1 MKDALRPLVDAG
13 VAGARELARAGL
25 HAGASWALLPSCPSV
40 PPCPLC
46 PAAPPCPACCPGC
59 HCACG
64 KAPDGPGAPGGG
76 GGEPAWVGP
85 PEAVPPCDALAAAV
99 REVAERGT
107 FCHDASWLCVAAL
120 VLGLVLGSLLTRAW
134 LAGSESDG
142 AGGAARLIPGCRVM
156 VRYAEDDLWHE
167 RILLYPAASD
177 VEGGA
182 CWVVL
187 TPDGDVYIEELEG
200 GSPDDSPVEWQLVAR
215 DLRLPPGLGR
225 SYRFGEDQ
233 PGELR
238 ALYRRA
244 YAASTADARS
254 RGLQLAVP
262 QVIRS
267 QQGRDVSVEDELGR
281 NFFGGRRVTGKQG
294 VPAAGDAL
302 AAGAGAPGD
311 QVEDGGDALAV
322 PAVPNS
328 VGGTVTPPPPGHFW
342 RAAEPDSS
350 RPIEV
355 GDWVGTPS
363 LALHDRGL
371 FEVAPGRAIVVHL
384 TALDKD
390 AFAASL
396 RPAASV
402 GDAPGGGA
410 AATGDARALP
420 VRTGPRGRGREWRD
434 VVDSSTSRRLDFLR
448 GRRTPTDHHLMFKTT
463 ARLQMEQWGVQEHEQ
478 LMKYFELAGSYDQLD
493 LSNCAFAEAI
503 LRRAQT
509 IEWAYHDRLREAD
522 SASSKDKMSPEEF
535 SALSGFSKAG
545 DLLMVAPQ
553 LLEHVKAQVE
563 KDAAIMKNIR
573 KATEERELRRKGPK
587 AGDGGGGNQAPSEG
601 AVCRSVR
608 RRLLRR
614 DAVVQE
620 CNRVV
625 GALNDLA
632 GRPQAPSAPGL
643 AERLLHRLVHER
655 VRRAAVELGPPPPDL
670 TPAGALR
677 ELRGASV
684 CEDLDSPVVSFDDSL
699 VSLPE
704 AGNIPVPLGQLPQDV
719 GDFDVEASM
728 HEQLLRTEE
737 AESNLLAAPRQPYMD
752 TILRGEPR
760 VYSRLVKRLADAGM
774 VTYTDTP
781 RERCGLFFVCKKSGK
796 QRMVVDCRRANCW
809 FQRPAA
815 VALATASSL
824 GELAVPEGKELYVG
838 HVDICDAFY
847 RFGLPEAFRGYF
859 ALPSVKAG
867 GVGMVRLRERP
878 LQPGSRVWPVLAVLP
893 MGWSH
898 ALYWCQT
905 VHRSIVSSIP
915 ELSYVPFIAD
925 KSVVP
930 GLQPLAMTVC
940 VDNLLALGTDPESAR
955 RAVALVNAA
964 LTQKGLPTHEV
975 CMCDHNADILVWE
988 IRGRECEIRP
998 ERSRLWRLRL
1008 ALDCLVSRSAVGP
1021 RDVDKVLGHCTFV
1034 ALLCRE
1040 HLTIFNSVYSF
1051 VRRLRHCTAVP
1062 LWESVRWEL
1071 NTFSSLLGMIS
1082 RSMLVDW
1089 SPTVM
1094 CSDASFWGFGLVSK
1108 GFKED
1113 LVGSVGSFSERWR
1126 FLEGSDVQ
1134 SRAWAG
1140 VGEGPLESSRDF
1152 QDIVGSEEACINARQ
1167 SAVSRLP
1174 AEFREKGW
1182 AVVGSHKWGGPPD
1195 NIVEGEARALAFGSL
1210 PTSWQQASA
1219 SPPDGCPASGTTRT
1233 VRREASGMLDMPEQE
1248 AVALT
1253 RRRPRTEAVDAM
1265 ELPRT
1270 RALTSPPAATAPRLR
1285 RLLDEVGPA
1294 GPDGSLPPL
1303 DSTNLATSQAV
1314 KRRKLARRLAKLT
1327 EEGSRDMLRRST
1339 VRTLTARTRYQ
1350 QLDDEFD
1357 EWMDEQGLPRRPRF
1371 SVDHGEVG
1379 PLSDADVKRIDLALA
1394 EWMLSQY
1401 LEGVDHWRGVQMLA
1415 ALQWSDPRLGRD
1427 GSASLPAARQ
1437 TLRGWKV
1444 LTPPRARLPLPEELV
1459 AAWEAAACAV
1469 LSMVF
1474 YMRPWEWGRVLVRHA
1489 VPPRAAGSLALR
1501 HWALLLRPRE
1511 GEGAKAS
1518 KTAEF
1523 DESMVLDLDCDQWL
1537 DFVNQLRPLREVKR
1551 RGRWKTDASVRRYER
1566 GGRLSEQFA
1575 RLPGPLQRRA
1585 LRCHSVLPEVLLG
1598 GLAAPP
1604 LQAC

>member
-1 MKDALRPLVDAG
+1 D
-13 VAGARELARAGL
+13 
-25 HAGASWALLPSCPSV
+25 
-40 PPCPLC
+40 
-46 PAAPPCPACCPGC
+46 
-59 HCACG
+59 
-64 KAPDGPGAPGGG
+64 
-76 GGEPAWVGP
+76 
-85 PEAVPPCDALAAAV
+85 
-99 REVAERGT
+99 
-107 FCHDASWLCVAAL
+107 
-120 VLGLVLGSLLTRAW
+120 
-134 LAGSESDG
+134 
-142 AGGAARLIPGCRVM
+142 
-156 VRYAEDDLWHE
+156 
-167 RILLYPAASD
+167 
-177 VEGGA
+177 GA

-187 TPDGDVYIEELEG
+187 TPDGDMYLEELEG
-200 GSPDDSPVEWQLVAR
+200 GSPEDSPVEWQLVAR

-238 ALYRRA
+238 GLYRRA
-244 YAASTADARS
+244 CAASTADARS
-254 RGLQLAVP
+254 RGLQLATP

-267 QQGRDVSVEDELGR
+267 QEGRDVSVEAELGR

-294 VPAAGDAL
+294 MPAAGDAL
-302 AAGAGAPGD
+302 AAGTDVPGD
-311 QVEDGGDALAV
+311 QVADGGDALAV

-328 VGGTVTPPPPGHFW
+328 AGGTVTPPPSGHFW

-350 RPIEV
+350 RPIEI

-371 FEVAPGRAIVVHL
+371 FEVAPGRAIVVRL
-384 TALDKD
+384 AALDKG

-396 RPAASV
+396 RRAASV
-402 GDAPGGGA
+402 GDAPGGVA

-420 VRTGPRGRGREWRD
+420 VRRH
-434 VVDSSTSRRLDFLR
+434 
-448 GRRTPTDHHLMFKTT
+448 TPTDHHLMFKTT
-463 ARLQMEQWGVQEHEQ
+463 ARLQMEQWRVQEHEQ
-478 LMKYFELAGSYDQLD
+478 LMKYLELAGTYDQLD

-509 IEWAYHDRLREAD
+509 IDWAYHDRLREAD

-535 SALSGFSKAG
+535 SAFSGFSKAG

-553 LLEHVKAQVE
+553 LLEHVKTQVE

-573 KATEERELRRKGPK
+573 KAREERKLRRKGPK
-587 AGDGGGGNQAPSEG
+587 AGDSGGGALRGRGVPQCAAG
-601 AVCRSVR
+601 
-608 RRLLRR
+608 LLRR
-614 DAVVQE
+614 DAIVQE
-620 CNRVV
+620 CNRVI

-632 GRPQAPSAPGL
+632 GRPQAPGARGL
-643 AERLLHRLVHER
+643 AERLPHRLVHER

-684 CEDLDSPVVSFDDSL
+684 YEDLDSPVVSFDDSL

-704 AGNIPVPLGQLPQDV
+704 AGNIPVPLGQLLQDE
-719 GDFDVEASM
+719 GDFDVEASI

-737 AESNLLAAPRQPYMD
+737 AESNLLAAPRQPYKD
-752 TILRGEPR
+752 TNLRGDPR
-760 VYSRLVKRLADAGM
+760 VYARLVKRLADAGM

-781 RERCGLFFVCKKSGK
+781 RERCGLFFVRKKSGK

-809 FQRPAA
+809 FQRSAS
-815 VALATASSL
+815 VALATGSSL
-824 GELAVPEGKELYVG
+824 GELSVPEGKELYVG
-838 HVDICDAFY
+838 HV
-847 RFGLPEAFRGYF
+847 AFRGYF

-867 GVGMVRLRERP
+867 DVGMVRLRERP

-905 VHRSIVSSIP
+905 IHRSIVSSIP
-915 ELSYVPFIAD
+915 ELSDVPFIAD

-930 GLQPLAMTVC
+930 GLQPLAMNIY
-940 VDNLLALGTDPESAR
+940 VDIFLALGTDPEAVR
-955 RAVALVNAA
+955 RAVTLVNAA

-975 CMCDHNADILVWE
+975 CMCDHDADILGWE
-988 IRGRECEIRP
+988 IRGRECQIRP
-998 ERSRLWRLRL
+998 KRSRLWRLRL
-1008 ALDCLVSRSAVGP
+1008 ALDCLVSRRTVDP
-1021 RDVDKVLGHCTFV
+1021 RDVEQVLGHCTFV

-1040 HLTIFNSVYSF
+1040 HLSIFNSVYSF

-1071 NTFSSLLGMIS
+1071 NAFSSLLGLIS
-1082 RSMLVDW
+1082 RSMLVAW
-1089 SPTVM
+1089 SPTVV

-1108 GFKED
+1108 GFSED
-1113 LVGSVGSFSERWR
+1113 LAGSVGVFSERWR
-1126 FLEGSDVQ
+1126 FLEGNNVQ

-1140 VGEGPLESSRDF
+1140 VGDGPLESSKDF
-1152 QDIVGSEEACINARQ
+1152 QDIVGSEEACINVRQ

-1174 AEFREKGW
+1174 DEFREEGW

-1195 NIVEGEARALAFGSL
+1195 NIVEGEARALAFG
-1210 PTSWQQASA
+1210 ASA
-1219 SPPDGCPASGTTRT
+1219 SAPDGCPASGTSRT
-1233 VRREASGMLDMPEQE
+1233 VRREGYGMLDMPEQE
-1248 AVALT
+1248 AEALT
-1253 RRRPRTEAVDAM
+1253 RRRPRTGAVDAR

-1270 RALTSPPAATAPRLR
+1270 RALMSPPAATAPRLR
-1285 RLLDEVGPA
+1285 RLLDGVGPTGPA
-1294 GPDGSLPPL
+1294 GSPPPS
-1303 DSTNLATSQAV
+1303 DSTNLETSQAV
-1314 KRRKLARRLAKLT
+1314 KRRKLSRRSAKLT

-1339 VRTLTARTRYQ
+1339 VRTQAVRTRCQ

-1379 PLSDADVKRIDLALA
+1379 PLSASDAESIDLALA

-1401 LEGVDHWRGVQMLA
+1401 LEGVDHWGGVQMLA

-1437 TLRGWKV
+1437 TLRGWRV
-1444 LTPPRARLPLPEELV
+1444 LTPARARLPLPEELV
-1459 AAWEAAACAV
+1459 AAIACELVLMGQWEAAACAV

-1474 YMRPWEWGRVLVRHA
+1474 YMRPGEWGRVLVRHA
-1489 VPPRAAGSLALR
+1489 IPPRAAGSLALR
-1501 HWALLLRPRE
+1501 HWALLLHPHE
-1511 GEGAKAS
+1511 GEDAKAS

-1523 DESMVLDLDCDQWL
+1523 DESLVLDLDCDQWL
-1537 DFVNQLRPLREVKR
+1537 SGVLHRLVAGRSGDEPLFRVGVAEFAALFRRAARRLGVKPEPMPYLLRHTGASRDFVNQLRPLREVKR
-1551 RGRWKTDASVRRYER
+1551 RGRWKTDTSVRPYEK

-1575 RLPGPLQRRA
+1575 RLPGPLQRHA
-1585 LRCHSVLPEVLLG
+1585 LRCHSGLPE
-1598 GLAAPP
+1598 
-1604 LQAC
+1604 

>member
-1 MKDALRPLVDAG
+1 
-13 VAGARELARAGL
+13 
-25 HAGASWALLPSCPSV
+25 
-40 PPCPLC
+40 
-46 PAAPPCPACCPGC
+46 
-59 HCACG
+59 
-64 KAPDGPGAPGGG
+64 
-76 GGEPAWVGP
+76 
-85 PEAVPPCDALAAAV
+85 
-99 REVAERGT
+99 
-107 FCHDASWLCVAAL
+107 
-120 VLGLVLGSLLTRAW
+120 
-134 LAGSESDG
+134 
-142 AGGAARLIPGCRVM
+142 
-156 VRYAEDDLWHE
+156 DDLWPE

-177 VEGGA
+177 VEDGV

-187 TPDGDVYIEELEG
+187 TPDGDMYLEELEG
-200 GSPDDSPVEWQLVAR
+200 GSLEDSPVEWQLVAR

-238 ALYRRA
+238 GLYRRA

-254 RGLQLAVP
+254 RGLQLAAP
-262 QVIRS
+262 QVICS
-267 QQGRDVSVEDELGR
+267 QEGRDVSVEDEVGR

-294 VPAAGDAL
+294 MPAAGDAL
-302 AAGAGAPGD
+302 AAGTGGPGD
-311 QVEDGGDALAV
+311 QVADGGDALAV

-328 VGGTVTPPPPGHFW
+328 VGGTVTPPPPWHFW

-350 RPIEV
+350 RPIEI

-371 FEVAPGRAIVVHL
+371 FEVAPGRAVVVHL

-410 AATGDARALP
+410 ATTGDARALP
-420 VRTGPRGRGREWRD
+420 VRTGPRGRGREWRG
-434 VVDSSTSRRLDFLR
+434 VVDSCEEEPFGDFPVAGPRSTSWCLDFLR
-448 GRRTPTDHHLMFKTT
+448 RRHTPTDHHLMFKTT

-478 LMKYFELAGSYDQLD
+478 LMKYLELAGTYDQLD

-509 IEWAYHDRLREAD
+509 IEWAYRDRLREAD

-535 SALSGFSKAG
+535 SAFSGFSKAG

-553 LLEHVKAQVE
+553 LLEHVKTQVE

-573 KATEERELRRKGPK
+573 K
-587 AGDGGGGNQAPSEG
+587 APSEG

-614 DAVVQE
+614 DAIVQE
-620 CNRVV
+620 CNRVI

-632 GRPQAPSAPGL
+632 GRPQAPGAPGL
-643 AERLLHRLVHER
+643 AERLPHRLVHER

-684 CEDLDSPVVSFDDSL
+684 CEDLDSPVVSFDASL

-704 AGNIPVPLGQLPQDV
+704 AGNIPVPLGQLLQDE
-719 GDFDVEASM
+719 GDFDVEASI

-752 TILRGEPR
+752 TNLRGDPR
-760 VYSRLVKRLADAGM
+760 VYARLVKRLADAGM

-781 RERCGLFFVCKKSGK
+781 RERCGLFFARKKTGK

-809 FQRPAA
+809 FQRPAS
-815 VALATASSL
+815 VALATGSSL
-824 GELAVPEGKELYVG
+824 GELSVPEGKELYVG
-838 HVDICDAFY
+838 HV
-847 RFGLPEAFRGYF
+847 AFRDYF

-867 GVGMVRLRERP
+867 DVGMVRLRERP

-905 VHRSIVSSIP
+905 IRRSIVSSIP
-915 ELSYVPFIAD
+915 ELSAV
-925 KSVVP
+925 
-930 GLQPLAMTVC
+930 
-940 VDNLLALGTDPESAR
+940 R

-964 LTQKGLPTHEV
+964 LTQTGLPTHEV
-975 CMCDHNADILVWE
+975 CMCDHNADVLGWE
-988 IRGRECEIRP
+988 IRGEECEIRP

-1008 ALDCLVSRSAVGP
+1008 ALDCLVSRNTVDP
-1021 RDVDKVLGHCTFV
+1021 RDVEKVLGHCTFV

-1040 HLTIFNSVYSF
+1040 HLSIFNSVYSF
-1051 VRRLRHCTAVP
+1051 VRRLRRCAAVS

-1071 NTFSSLLGMIS
+1071 NAFSSLLGMIS
-1082 RSMLVDW
+1082 RSMLVAW
-1089 SPTVM
+1089 SRAVM

-1108 GFKED
+1108 GFSED
-1113 LVGSVGSFSERWR
+1113 LVGSVGVFSERRR
-1126 FLEGSDVQ
+1126 FLEGNNVQ

-1140 VGEGPLESSRDF
+1140 VGDGPLESSKDF

-1174 AEFREKGW
+1174 AEFREEGW

-1195 NIVEGEARALAFGSL
+1195 NVVEGEARALAFG
-1210 PTSWQQASA
+1210 ASA
-1219 SPPDGCPASGTTRT
+1219 SPPDGCPASGTSRT
-1233 VRREASGMLDMPEQE
+1233 VRREGSGMLDMPEQE
-1248 AVALT
+1248 AEALT
-1253 RRRPRTEAVDAM
+1253 RRRPRTGAVDAR

-1285 RLLDEVGPA
+1285 RLLDGVGPA
-1294 GPDGSLPPL
+1294 GPVGSLPPS

-1314 KRRKLARRLAKLT
+1314 KRRKLSRRSAKLT

-1339 VRTLTARTRYQ
+1339 VRIQAVRTRYQ

-1379 PLSDADVKRIDLALA
+1379 PLSASDVERIDLALA

-1415 ALQWSDPRLGRD
+1415 APQWSDPRLGRD

-1437 TLRGWKV
+1437 TLRGWRV
-1444 LTPPRARLPLPEELV
+1444 LTPARARLPLPEELV
-1459 AAWEAAACAV
+1459 AAIACELVLMGQWEAAACAV

-1474 YMRPWEWGRVLVRHA
+1474 YMRPGEWGRVLVRHA
-1489 VPPRAAGSLALR
+1489 IPPRAAGSLALR
-1501 HWALLLRPRE
+1501 RWALLFHPRE
-1511 GEGAKAS
+1511 GGGAKAS

-1523 DESMVLDLDCDQWL
+1523 DESLVLDLDCDQWL
-1537 DFVNQLRPLREVKR
+1537 SGVLHRLVAGRSGDEPLFRIGVAEFAALFRRAARRLGVKPEPVPYLLRRTGASRDFVNQLRPLREVKR
-1551 RGRWKTDASVRRYER
+1551 RGRWKTDTSVRRYEK

-1575 RLPGPLQRRA
+1575 RLPGPLQRHA
-1585 LRCHSVLPEVLLG
+1585 LRCHSGLPE
-1598 GLAAPP
+1598 
-1604 LQAC
+1604 